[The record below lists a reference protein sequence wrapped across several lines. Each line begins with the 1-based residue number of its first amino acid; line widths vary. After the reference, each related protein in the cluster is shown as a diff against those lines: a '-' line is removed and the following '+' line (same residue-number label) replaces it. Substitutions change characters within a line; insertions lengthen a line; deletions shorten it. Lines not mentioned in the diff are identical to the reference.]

1 MEQLFYHLS
10 TAWVAGSVRLIV
22 VLDLLDG
29 AKTTGVLWS
38 RVPNK
43 SSCWVGS
50 TCQEKEMITSMPKTF
65 PGKTL

>member
-10 TAWVAGSVRLIV
+10 TAWVAASVRLIV

-43 SSCWVGS
+43 SRVGS